1 MMLHLNEALIW
12 LEELG
17 WVSTY
22 MIYNVIHSAIE
33 QGELAADEFQIAHL
47 YPCEKKEE
55 NETEAALSP

>member
-1 MMLHLNEALIW
+1 MA
-12 LEELG
+12 
-17 WVSTY
+17 TY
-22 MIYNVIHSAIE
+22 CNVIHRAIE